1 MTVPQ
6 HDDPRA
12 PLSPA
17 GSPPAPRS
25 GPPAGVTSRSPVP
38 VRAAPPA
45 ESGSPRGVA
54 VFAVIALALPW
65 LLCLPLWITAV
76 DLAPG
81 TTLGAAAAAP
91 SGPGDT
97 DPGAVLAMLLPQ
109 MLVGLMMFA
118 PSIAVLVA
126 GRWVDGMPWRRLLVA
141 VGLGPVR
148 TQPGFPPARRGA
160 ARLIGVLA
168 LALLGTWAIAGA
180 ALVTA
185 FLVSDARPQL
195 AGSVFEALTR
205 GEPLTVVV
213 VAQLVGV
220 VLGSFVNTVP
230 AAGEEIG
237 WRGYLQPA
245 LTARPGLVPALVL
258 GGVLWGA
265 WHAPV
270 LLLGYNFGLYD
281 LRGVGL
287 MCIACV
293 LLGVWLGWLRGVS
306 GSVWPA
312 ALAHGAFN
320 AAAGLPLL
328 FLPAAGE
335 FDVIRAGPLGLSGW
349 IVMAPLA
356 LGLVVVT
363 RRAVRRAQRRAA
375 DAALPGGFARADEHG

>member
-6 HDDPRA
+6 PDDPRA

-141 VGLGPVR
+141 VGLGTVR

-245 LTARPGLVPALVL
+245 LTARLGLVPGLVL

-312 ALAHGAFN
+312 ALSHGAFN
-320 AAAGLPLL
+320 AAAGLPFL

-335 FDVIRAGPLGLSGW
+335 FDVIRAGPLGLAGW

-363 RRAVRRAQRRAA
+363 RRAARRAQRRAA
-375 DAALPGGFARADEHG
+375 DAALLGGITRADEHG

>member
-6 HDDPRA
+6 PDDPRA

-141 VGLGPVR
+141 VGLGTVR

-245 LTARPGLVPALVL
+245 LTARLGLVPGLVL

-335 FDVIRAGPLGLSGW
+335 FDVIRAGPLGLAGW

>member
-6 HDDPRA
+6 PDDPRA

-141 VGLGPVR
+141 VGLGTVR

-245 LTARPGLVPALVL
+245 LTARLGLVLALVL

-335 FDVIRAGPLGLSGW
+335 FDVIRAGPLGLAGW

-363 RRAVRRAQRRAA
+363 RRAARRAQRRAA
-375 DAALPGGFARADEHG
+375 DAALLGGITRADEHG

>member
-1 MTVPQ
+1 M
-6 HDDPRA
+6 
-12 PLSPA
+12 
-17 GSPPAPRS
+17 
-25 GPPAGVTSRSPVP
+25 TSRSPVP

-245 LTARPGLVPALVL
+245 LTARLGLVPGLVL

-293 LLGVWLGWLRGVS
+293 LLRVWLGWLRGVS

-320 AAAGLPLL
+320 AAAGLPFL

-356 LGLVVVT
+356 LGLVLVT
-363 RRAVRRAQRRAA
+363 LRAARRAQCPAA